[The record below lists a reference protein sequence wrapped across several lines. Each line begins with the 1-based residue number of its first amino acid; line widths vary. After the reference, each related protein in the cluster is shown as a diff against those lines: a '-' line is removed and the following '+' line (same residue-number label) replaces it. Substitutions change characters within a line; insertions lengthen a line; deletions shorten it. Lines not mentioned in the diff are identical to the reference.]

1 MCPYITTA
9 LHEWFMI
16 DSYVTVVWNLVF
28 VDVVSIFHDSRMDI
42 FRGYRG
48 HVHISIT
55 AGDCSSSIHG
65 MIHWAM
71 DWHRMVGRWQVMSGS
86 TCPSSWKIGYLPSQ
100 KNTHFGPQEEQKR
113 NDRFQDNIKKAGVL
127 RATVLSL
134 SNWRDS
140 EWVMIQ
146 NGSCGMEMY
155 GVWTQR
161 PSCFTLCVHVDA
173 GRLTFFVK
181 LHIQLNWYVP
191 FSAEYVYT
199 SVYLLP

>member
-1 MCPYITTA
+1 MKPCICWCCFHFPF
-9 LHEWFMI
+9 FMI
-16 DSYVTVVWNLVF
+16 LEWTFSGGIGAMFTFQSLLGIVVPVYMGWSTGPWTGTEWL
-28 VDVVSIFHDSRMDI
+28 
-42 FRGYRG
+42 
-48 HVHISIT
+48 
-55 AGDCSSSIHG
+55 AG
-65 MIHWAM
+65 
-71 DWHRMVGRWQVMSGS
+71 GRWCQAQPAPQAEKLD
-86 TCPSSWKIGYLPSQ
+86 TCRHKKIA
-100 KNTHFGPQEEQKR
+100 HFGPQEEQKR

-173 GRLTFFVK
+173 GRLRFFLILK
-181 LHIQLNWYVP
+181 LHIRLNWYVP